1 MEGSNQDDKSSF
13 ASIKQDLDKTYDSPE
28 QLAGK
33 VWLVLKEY
41 NFTSWELVC
50 FCMVY
55 MMKITSVYEWF
66 KPMCKSF
73 HQNVYLAHYRAHSEL
88 GLKPRDET

>member
-1 MEGSNQDDKSSF
+1 MEGSNQEDKRSF
-13 ASIKQDLDKTYDSPE
+13 AVIKSELDKTYDSPE

-33 VWLVLKEY
+33 VWTVLKDC
-41 NFTSWELVC
+41 NFDSWTLVC

-66 KPMCKSF
+66 KPMCKNF
-73 HQNVYLAHYRAHSEL
+73 HQNVYLAHYKATNEL
-88 GLKPRDET
+88 GLKPREE